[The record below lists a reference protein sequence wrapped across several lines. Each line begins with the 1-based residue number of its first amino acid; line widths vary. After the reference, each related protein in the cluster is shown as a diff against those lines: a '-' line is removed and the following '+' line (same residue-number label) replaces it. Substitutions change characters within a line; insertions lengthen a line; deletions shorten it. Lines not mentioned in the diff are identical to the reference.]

1 MEINVMG
8 MFEYICS
15 RWAFIQM
22 DQTAKNTKGDTRQY
36 TKLADVPTAISS
48 STYMLLWAYK

>member
-15 RWAFIQM
+15 RLAHL
-22 DQTAKNTKGDTRQY
+22 DESPTAKNTKGDTRQY